1 VYGQQLQQPNEELR
15 AALIGQRSTRTNSRQ
30 LTAGWR
36 SLEVVLRAATLFK
49 KALFKKCSA
58 LPRSDSVRGLLLQGW
73 ELAGGTRR
81 RGAAHFK
88 LCPGARVLARV

>member
-1 VYGQQLQQPNEELR
+1 MLP
-15 AALIGQRSTRTNSRQ
+15 A
-30 LTAGWR
+30 
-36 SLEVVLRAATLFK
+36 LFK

-73 ELAGGTRR
+73 ELAEGTRR

>member
-1 VYGQQLQQPNEELR
+1 MYGQQLQQPNEELR

-49 KALFKKCSA
+49 KALFKKWSA

-73 ELAGGTRR
+73 ELAGAPWR
-81 RGAAHFK
+81 RGSH
-88 LCPGARVLARV
+88 

>member
-1 VYGQQLQQPNEELR
+1 MLP
-15 AALIGQRSTRTNSRQ
+15 A
-30 LTAGWR
+30 
-36 SLEVVLRAATLFK
+36 LFK

-73 ELAGGTRR
+73 ELAGGTLG
-81 RGAAHFK
+81 RGAAH